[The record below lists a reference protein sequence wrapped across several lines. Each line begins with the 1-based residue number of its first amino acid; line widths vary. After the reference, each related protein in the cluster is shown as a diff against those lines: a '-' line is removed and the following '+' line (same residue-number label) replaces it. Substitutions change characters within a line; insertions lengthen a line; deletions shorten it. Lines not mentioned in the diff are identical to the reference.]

1 MAGRVLRRAPA
12 AALCAILIGGC
23 VPPAAP
29 GEGGPAG
36 ASASGPTAAAD
47 ESAAGAAGGGHA
59 RERRCP
65 ADRYRDLVGRAVGE
79 IDLDALP
86 KPLRVHA
93 VGSPITMDHRPER
106 MNIVVGGGNLVRA
119 VRCG

>member
-23 VPPAAP
+23 VPAAAP
-29 GEGGPAG
+29 GEGRTAG
-36 ASASGPTAAAD
+36 AAAAD

>member
-23 VPPAAP
+23 MPATPP
-29 GEGGPAG
+29 GEGRPA
-36 ASASGPTAAAD
+36 AED
-47 ESAAGAAGGGHA
+47 ESGAAAAGGGQA

-65 ADRYRDLVGRAVGE
+65 ANRYRDRVGRAVGE
-79 IDLDALP
+79 SDLDALP

-106 MNIVVGGGNLVRA
+106 MNIVVGGGNLVRD